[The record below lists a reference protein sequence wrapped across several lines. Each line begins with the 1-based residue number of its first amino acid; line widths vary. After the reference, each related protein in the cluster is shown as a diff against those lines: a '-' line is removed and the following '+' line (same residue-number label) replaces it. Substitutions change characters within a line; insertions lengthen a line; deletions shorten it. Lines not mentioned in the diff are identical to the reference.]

1 MAQSST
7 APLLTHE
14 KWDRKNQPICI
25 GLRRSRT
32 TSPSKLVYKL
42 RSQSAPGKKLSC
54 ADETRW
60 PTFNESL
67 CGLARVSQGIQA
79 FPNFML
85 SLKQLGREREARSL
99 H

>member
-7 APLLTHE
+7 APSLTHN

-32 TSPSKLVYKL
+32 TSPPKLFYKL
-42 RSQSAPGKKLSC
+42 RSQSASGKQLSC
-54 ADETRW
+54 ADETRR

-67 CGLARVSQGIQA
+67 CGLARVGQGIQA
-79 FPNFML
+79 LPNFIL
-85 SLKQLGREREARSL
+85 SLKQFGREREARLL